1 MVKDWPE
8 SVANSWLDFERDKGT
23 IEQIEFC
30 ECKIKEKLEKV
41 TEERL
46 KAHQQTNLQNE
57 LFVQSKKMN
66 KRKADDGGKWKNIG
80 STPLKIMKTDE
91 KDKLELQRSR
101 INSDN
106 EMRDDSEQIGPVVV
120 QPPPG
125 FKTFRN
131 EKTIDKSREIDD
143 KSTVFIS
150 NLDYTATEDEVR
162 NALKPAGPI
171 ISFKMIRDYKG
182 RSKGYCYVQL
192 SSAVC

>member
-1 MVKDWPE
+1 M
-8 SVANSWLDFERDKGT
+8 ANSWLDFERDEGT

-30 ECKIKEKLEKV
+30 ESKIKEKLDKV

-46 KAHQQTNLQNE
+46 KAHQQANLQNE
-57 LFVQSKKMN
+57 FVQSKKTN

-80 STPLKIMKTDE
+80 NTPVKIMKTDE
-91 KDKLELQRSR
+91 KDKLELQGSR
-101 INSDN
+101 IKTDN
-106 EMRDDSEQIGPVVV
+106 EMRDDREQIGPVLV

-125 FKTFRN
+125 FKSFDN
-131 EKTIDKSREIDD
+131 EKTTDKNREIDD
-143 KSTVFIS
+143 KLTVFIS

-162 NALKPAGPI
+162 NALKPAGAI

-192 SSAVC
+192 SSTVC